1 MVPDDIKSV
10 DRPKNTVVVDT
21 GSSGGRRYAV
31 RERAGY
37 KMTAG
42 NNPGPR
48 NGKIIGYI
56 CSGRFIPK
64 SEFINDVSKN
74 TSERL
79 QYGAAAFVHA
89 TCADIYSDL
98 LECFTVEDANR
109 IFTIASLRVTN
120 PGIACN
126 RYASKARMSFISKL
140 YPCIGLSKNSI
151 TQLLE
156 NLGKAPTRLKDFY
169 ALRLNNVAESSNL
182 MIDGV
187 LKQDTGDNTL
197 SMPSAKTHLKGHKE
211 ISVIYAYDHDMAE
224 VICAKAYQGNML
236 DAKAF
241 RDFILDNKIER
252 GTIVCDKG
260 FNVSKISDLLEQYPD
275 LHYIAPIKR
284 NDKRIFEHNMLACDS
299 TAILNNGHMV
309 MYKKLKLADG
319 TFMYTVRDVTRG
331 EAEKHAIL
339 HRINDDTAS
348 LDGDKFLE
356 SMWIH
361 GTITFLSDR
370 DLDPL
375 DVLEYY
381 SNRWLLEIVFD
392 HYKNTL
398 DLDIT
403 RVQSKQAVIGNEFIN
418 FIATLML
425 CKIITPIK
433 KLEKDRELTRLSIRT
448 RLEDLR
454 DIDRNVDAPFRGHI
468 DDGCWNVPARDS
480 AFELLVKLGLADAS
494 QSYLESISSKRRRS
508 PKSKTRAADKPDDY
522 GCNETGTELKP
533 LKRGPGR
540 PKGSKNKKT
549 LLQEASFVGPM
560 PKKRG
565 RGRPA
570 GSRNRKLVEF
580 EAAFVGPMPKKRG
593 RGRPAGSRNRKLV
606 EFEASF
612 VGPMPAKRK
621 PGRPAGSKNK
631 KTTTSLESSLPVS
644 KIWPWAKYSR
654 KHTREFHAAFVG
666 PMPAKRRPGRPPGS
680 KTTRVYV

>member
-1 MVPDDIKSV
+1 MVPDDIKKV
-10 DRPKNTVVVDT
+10 DRPRNTVVVDT
-21 GSSGGRRYAV
+21 GSKSSRRYAV
-31 RERAGY
+31 RERSGY
-37 KMTAG
+37 KKTC
-42 NNPGPR
+42 NNNAGPR
-48 NGKIIGYI
+48 NGKTIGYI
-56 CSGRFIPK
+56 VNGRYVPK
-64 SEFINDVSKN
+64 SSIHQDVVKN
-74 TSERL
+74 RREML
-79 QYGAAAFVHA
+79 QYGAAALVHSV
-89 TCADIYSDL
+89 CKDVYEDL
-98 LECFTVEDANR
+98 NKCFTVEDANR

-126 RYASKARMSFISKL
+126 RYSSKAKISFISVL
-140 YPCIGLSKNSI
+140 YPCIGLSKNSVSSLI
-151 TQLLE
+151 E
-156 NLGKAPTRLKDFY
+156 NLGKAPSRLKEY
-169 ALRLNNVAESSNL
+169 YSLRLERVKEDQNL
-182 MIDGV
+182 ILDGV
-187 LKQDTGDNTL
+187 LKQDTGDNSL

-211 ISVIYAYDHDMAE
+211 ISVIYAYNQEMSE
-224 VICAKAYQGNML
+224 VVCAKVYQGNML

-241 RDFILDNKIER
+241 RDFILDNKITR

-260 FNVSKISDLLEQYPD
+260 FPVSKISDLLERYPD

-284 NDKRIFEHNMLACDS
+284 NDKRISEHNMLACDS

-339 HRINDDTAS
+339 NRINDDTAS

-381 SNRWLLEIVFD
+381 SNRWPLEIVFD

-403 RVQSKQAVIGNEFIN
+403 MVQSKQAVIGNEFIN

-425 CKIITPIK
+425 CKIISPIK
-433 KLEKDRELTRLSIRT
+433 KLEKDGELTRLSIRT
-448 RLEDLR
+448 ILEDLS

-494 QSYLESISSKRRRS
+494 QSYLESISSKNGRS
-508 PKSKTRAADKPDDY
+508 PKSRTRAADKPDDY
-522 GCNETGTELKP
+522 ACNETVTDLKP
-533 LKRGPGR
+533 IKRGPGR

-549 LLQEASFVGPM
+549 LLQEVSFVGPM

-570 GSRNRKLVEF
+570 GSRNSSLVEF

-631 KTTTSLESSLPVS
+631 RTTTSLESSLPVS

-680 KTTRVYV
+680 KTTRAYV